1 MRWITWLLSYMYS
14 QIFAFSNPI
23 SFHVIFVILRIQYWD
38 FFSKSVPCKTIFIMP
53 ERNTSFSCVYMSK
66 QKISKQTEWNVQN
79 VAVCLVFFFIRERLF
94 TSEQYLFFLK
104 FTILIEKAE
113 NSLQLILAVVI
124 PSVYLRDH
132 RDKHKYS

>member
-53 ERNTSFSCVYMSK
+53 ERNISFSCVYMSK

-79 VAVCLVFFFIRERLF
+79 VAVCLVFFFYSWTSIHFRTIFILLEIYHSHRE
-94 TSEQYLFFLK
+94 SGK
-104 FTILIEKAE
+104 F
-113 NSLQLILAVVI
+113 
-124 PSVYLRDH
+124 PSTH
-132 RDKHKYS
+132 FGSSNPFCIFKGS